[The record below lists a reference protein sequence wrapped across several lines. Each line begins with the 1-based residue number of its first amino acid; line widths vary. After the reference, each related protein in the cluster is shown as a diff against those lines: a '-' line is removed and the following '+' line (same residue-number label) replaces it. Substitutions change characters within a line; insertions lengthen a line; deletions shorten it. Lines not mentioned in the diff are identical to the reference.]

1 YIAPRMALPQ
11 SWAEFRDPQRSP
23 LNPLWKL
30 DSQEPEYYS
39 YGHFPMYLGVL
50 TGVMMEKLAP
60 LAERIG
66 APTRYVE
73 MMQQATDACR
83 GIAIPGRLVIAL
95 LDTLTILLIFLLG
108 RRIMGA
114 GGGLIA
120 AAFYAFAAQAIQLSH
135 FFAMD
140 PASTTFTVLTVLGGV
155 MMVQERSWRAA
166 VVMGIGAG
174 LAVSSKFSA
183 LPILAVPVVAG
194 LLVVMMEAARAR
206 GGGPPAQGRDQ
217 LVAILGV
224 LVAFVIAIVAFAV
237 TSPYAI
243 LDRQTFLEATLV
255 RQGAMVRGIAD
266 LPFTR
271 QYRNTTPYLYF
282 IEQQVE
288 WGLWWPLGVLAVVGS
303 LWMAG
308 DLLRALW
315 RLLRGDWI
323 SEQAAANIVL
333 WSWVAPYFGITG
345 AFMAKF
351 NRYMSPMLPFVLLF
365 AAMLIAKLWRWG
377 ANRAHAVAVDDTTT
391 EFDIPLPAVAPML
404 SAANASSITA
414 PDMRTRAEL
423 QDRIDEET
431 PIIPHQSVH
440 VPEHT
445 FAYKPNDALS
455 PPVRVAAPLP
465 APLRWGLRLLAVL
478 LTLVGIGGGL
488 FWSAAY
494 VNGVYNHVHPWLTAS
509 RWLAENVPSGS
520 VILCEQWDDC
530 LPPGALNDPEVIA
543 ARANFSMIDWGP
555 YEEDSEA
562 KYETLK
568 ERLRTADFVVY
579 ASKRIY
585 DSVDELP
592 ARYPMTN
599 LYYKGMWSGALGFEL
614 ALDVTTPPQLWGFVF
629 EDRGA
634 DESWSLY
641 DHPQVT
647 IFRKTRNLTDAEFE
661 AYFDHSWASAVAWDR
676 GQPSA
681 IAPLLNALGLGGE
694 PGSEQHGL
702 INRLIQ
708 VLMGESDSTPES
720 VADRK
725 SLMLDA
731 PLDQLPI
738 VDNYR
743 WNTAAST
750 NVPLGVFWWWLVVA
764 LLGWLAWPLCFAL
777 LRPLRDRGY
786 LVSRT
791 VGWLLSGWLLWQLAS
806 VGWAVNSVA
815 NSWLAVAL
823 LGLVGLGAAILQ
835 GRQMLSFLRRN
846 WGLLLASE
854 ALFAVAYLFF
864 VYIRLR
870 NPDLWQPWQGG
881 EKFMEFA
888 FVNGVLR
895 SPSFPPVDPHFAG
908 GYINYY
914 YFGLYLVAFLI
925 KLTGI
930 YAEVAFNLAIPTL
943 FALTVVN
950 TFAVAYSALRS
961 LAAPVLHGVAQEAA
975 LAAATAEPD
984 AAALDSVI
992 DSENAGESTTV
1003 APTAAAQTAVDAADV
1018 AQASSASAVEEA
1030 ISSRPLMPAA
1040 DVMEPP
1046 VYAEDASA
1054 ATITVLDDSGDEVEV
1069 PLALTDDLWSEPWFL
1084 QPIPWQRGFITAL
1097 LAPLFV
1103 VIIGNLDGFA
1113 QVVRALANQSVSQ
1126 FQSALPGLETL
1137 VHAFSGLRMI
1147 LANGQPLPAY
1157 DFWGPSRVI
1166 PATINEFPYWSFLFA
1181 DLHPH
1186 LIGMPLTALFL
1197 ALLLVLV
1204 REYAVVGRLALRR
1217 GLSLLLFFSLLLG
1230 TLTSV
1235 NFWEA
1240 PTYLGL
1246 GVFGFVVAQYF
1257 GRGRIN
1263 WALTVLAAIG
1273 YGALTYL
1280 LYYPFFANYVGVGA
1294 SGVGLVRTPDEPGTW
1309 LLIWGFLGFV
1319 IVSWLFFAVQQP
1331 ARARTTALG
1340 RVARPTGMERW
1351 LSLAVG
1357 KFNRLPRFLYL
1368 HRLLV
1373 QQPSLGYLFAIVL
1386 WPLLILVALL
1396 AWWLGYGVI
1405 ALCVAPLGAAFLL
1418 MWRRGRASD
1427 AGTVFAAL
1435 LISTG
1440 LAILAGTQ
1448 IIFLK
1453 DFLAG
1458 GDWYRMNTLFKFF
1471 SQVWML
1477 WGVAAAIVL
1486 PRFWRS
1492 VVVHA
1497 DEVSHQEIVQE
1508 EALHGDAAAHTP
1520 PRTRTRGVS
1529 WPLRL
1534 GWTVIFVL
1542 LLIPSL
1548 AFLVLGTEDRV
1559 EDRFPGW
1566 RPAFGT
1572 LNGLDYMNQGVYT
1585 WSGRDQFGDELPP
1598 IEIQLMYDREAIDW
1612 L

>member
-1 YIAPRMALPQ
+1 MAGLILRTWNINFDHGMGSHPDERWTTCYIAPRMALPQ
-11 SWAEFRDPQRSP
+11 SWADFRDPQRSP

-50 TGVMMEKLAP
+50 TGVIMEKLAP
-60 LAERIG
+60 VAESIG
-66 APTRYVE
+66 APARYVE
-73 MMQQATDACR
+73 MMQRATGACA

-95 LDTLTILLIFLLG
+95 LDTLTIFLIFLLG
-108 RRIMGA
+108 RRIVGA

-120 AAFYAFAAQAIQLSH
+120 ATFYAFAAQAIQLSH

-166 VVMGIGAG
+166 VIMGIGAG

-194 LLVVMMEAARAR
+194 ILVVMMEAAHERTTGQPASGRA
-206 GGGPPAQGRDQ
+206 Q

-224 LVAFVIAIVAFAV
+224 LVAFAIALVAFAV

-288 WGLWWPLGVLAVVGS
+288 WGLWWPLGLLAVAGS

-323 SEQAAANIVL
+323 DDMAAANIVL
-333 WSWVAPYFGITG
+333 WSWVVPYFGLTG

-365 AAMLIAKLWRWG
+365 AVLLIHKLWRWG
-377 ANRAHAVAVDDTTT
+377 ANRILPAAADEATT
-391 EFDIPLPAVAPML
+391 EFDIPMLTAAPTLPAQYGPGAM
-404 SAANASSITA
+404 A
-414 PDMRTRAEL
+414 RAQL

-431 PIIPHQSVH
+431 PIIPHRSVE
-440 VPEHT
+440 VPD
-445 FAYKPNDALS
+445 DAPTQPVRVIPPLS
-455 PPVRVAAPLP
+455 PPVLWGPV
-465 APLRWGLRLLAVL
+465 RWGLRLLAVL
-478 LTLVGIGGGL
+478 LTLVGIGGGV

-494 VNGVYNHVHPWLTAS
+494 VNGVYNHDHPWLTAS
-509 RWLAENVPSGS
+509 RWMAENVPSGS
-520 VILCEQWDDC
+520 IILCEQWDDC

-543 ARANFSMIDWGP
+543 ARANFSSIDWGP
-555 YEEDSEA
+555 YEEDTEA

-599 LYYKGMWSGALGFEL
+599 LYYKGMWSGELGFER
-614 ALDVTTPPQLWGFVF
+614 ALDVTTPPELFGFVF
-629 EDRGA
+629 EDRSA

-647 IFRKTRNLTDAEFE
+647 IFRNTRNLTDEEFA
-661 AYFDHSWASAVAWDR
+661 AYFDHSWANAVAWDR

-681 IAPLLNALGLGGE
+681 MAPLLNVMGLGGE
-694 PGSEQHGL
+694 QGSEGRGL
-702 INRLIQ
+702 INRVIQ
-708 VLMGESDSTPES
+708 VLMGQNDSAPES
-720 VADRK
+720 LEDRK

-731 PLDQLPI
+731 PLDQMPI

-750 NVPLGVFWWWLVVA
+750 NAPLAVFWWWLVVA

-806 VGWAVNSVA
+806 TGWAINSVA

-823 LGLVGLGAAILQ
+823 LGLIGLGAAILQ
-835 GRQMLSFLRRN
+835 GRQMAAFLRRN

-854 ALFAVAYLFF
+854 ALFAAAYLFF
-864 VYIRLR
+864 IYIRLR

-895 SPSFPPVDPHFAG
+895 SPTFPPVDPHFAG

-914 YFGLYLVAFLI
+914 YFGLYMVAFLI

-943 FALTVVN
+943 FALTVIN

-961 LAAPVLHGVAQEAA
+961 LAAPVVQA
-975 LAAATAEPD
+975 
-984 AAALDSVI
+984 
-992 DSENAGESTTV
+992 NAPIV
-1003 APTAAAQTAVDAADV
+1003 
-1018 AQASSASAVEEA
+1018 ASSAGVANGENSAQTLPVAAPAEAIYSHALAPADATDPAEFEEEA
-1030 ISSRPLMPAA
+1030 PAA
-1040 DVMEPP
+1040 
-1046 VYAEDASA
+1046 S
-1054 ATITVLDDSGDEVEV
+1054 ITVLDDSGDEVDV
-1069 PLALTDDLWSEPWFL
+1069 PLALTDDLWTEPWIF
-1084 QPIPWQRGFITAL
+1084 QPIPWQRGFVTAL
-1097 LAPLFV
+1097 LAPFFV
-1103 VIIGNLDGFA
+1103 TIIGNLDGFA
-1113 QVVRALANQSVSQ
+1113 QIVRALANQSVSQ

-1137 VHAFSGLRMI
+1137 VHAVSGLRVL

-1197 ALLLVLV
+1197 SLLLVLV

-1217 GLSLLLFFSLLLG
+1217 GLSLLVFFSLLLG

-1246 GVFGFVVAQYF
+1246 GLLGFVVAQYF

-1263 WALTVLAAIG
+1263 WPLTVLAALG

-1294 SGVGLVRTPDEPGTW
+1294 SGVGLVRAPDEPGTW

-1319 IVSWLFFAVQQP
+1319 IASWLLFAVQQP
-1331 ARARTTALG
+1331 ARVRSTALG
-1340 RVARPTGMERW
+1340 RVVRPTGMERW

-1357 KFNRLPRFLYL
+1357 KFNRLPA
-1368 HRLLV
+1368 
-1373 QQPSLGYLFAIVL
+1373 SSICTGC
-1386 WPLLILVALL
+1386 W
-1396 AWWLGYGVI
+1396 
-1405 ALCVAPLGAAFLL
+1405 CSN
-1418 MWRRGRASD
+1418 RR
-1427 AGTVFAAL
+1427 
-1435 LISTG
+1435 
-1440 LAILAGTQ
+1440 
-1448 IIFLK
+1448 
-1453 DFLAG
+1453 
-1458 GDWYRMNTLFKFF
+1458 
-1471 SQVWML
+1471 
-1477 WGVAAAIVL
+1477 
-1486 PRFWRS
+1486 
-1492 VVVHA
+1492 
-1497 DEVSHQEIVQE
+1497 
-1508 EALHGDAAAHTP
+1508 
-1520 PRTRTRGVS
+1520 
-1529 WPLRL
+1529 
-1534 GWTVIFVL
+1534 
-1542 LLIPSL
+1542 
-1548 AFLVLGTEDRV
+1548 
-1559 EDRFPGW
+1559 
-1566 RPAFGT
+1566 
-1572 LNGLDYMNQGVYT
+1572 
-1585 WSGRDQFGDELPP
+1585 
-1598 IEIQLMYDREAIDW
+1598 
-1612 L
+1612 